1 MPDHS
6 RPLREQLGFV
16 GGQIDRADHI
26 RTRPELVAQ
35 AFASPQARLVML
47 DGLDPVT
54 AHGHLAMAAPQPDAK
69 AQDHVLLGLDE
80 DQRPTFVRLAAEVEG
95 GFFPTERSRAIATE
109 LPAHEV
115 ALYGTARSL
124 VHWHA
129 RHRFCSV
136 CGSPSHPEKAGWARR
151 CGACNS
157 EHFPRVDPVAIMLA
171 EHDGRVLVGRQ
182 HRWPDR
188 FYSALAGF
196 IEPGETIEEAVA
208 REIKEE
214 AGVAVH
220 SVRYVMSQPWPF
232 PSSLMIACIGQA
244 RDDAL
249 TLDETEIEHAFW
261 CDAAG
266 VRAALANDPAAPF
279 IAPPP
284 MAVAHHLLKH
294 WLDAQLV
301 PPGPSA

>member
-1 MPDHS
+1 MHDRSGP
-6 RPLREQLGFV
+6 RREQLGFV

-35 AFASPQARLVML
+35 AFASPEALLVVL

-54 AHGHLAMAAPQPDAK
+54 ADGHLVMTTPEPGAQ

-80 DQRPTFVRLAAEVEG
+80 IQRPIFVRLSAGVEG
-95 GFFPTERSRAIATE
+95 GFFPTERSRAVANE

-129 RHRFCSV
+129 RHRFCAV
-136 CGSPSHPEKAGWARR
+136 CGSPTHPEKAGWARR
-151 CGACNS
+151 CSACNA

-182 HRWPDR
+182 HRWPER

-214 AGVAVH
+214 AGVTVH

-244 RDDAL
+244 QDDAL

-266 VRAALANDPAAPF
+266 VRAALSNDPAAPF

-294 WLDAQLV
+294 WLDGQLV